1 MKLRDSENI
10 FVLGGFLG
18 ITALISGLV
27 LALAAQITQ
36 KPIEEMQ
43 LKTMQKSLQMLKL
56 PPFDNDPAAE
66 GKSFRSPGGLPVTL
80 MPVRKGGRLEAFAV
94 RCTSPNGYAGAVE
107 ITAGLS
113 LQGKILAVL
122 VSNQK
127 ETPGLGS
134 NVCERKFRKTIFN
147 FYKPLPPG
155 LPPNPVLD
163 QFNGLSAAPDLAWK
177 VKRDGGTF
185 DFVTGATI
193 TSRAI
198 LEAVAE
204 ALKTFSLNGKEF
216 KKEAAI

>member
-1 MKLRDSENI
+1 MKLRDNENI
-10 FVLGGFLG
+10 IVLGAFLG

-43 LKTMQKSLQMLKL
+43 IKTMQKSLQMLRL
-56 PPFDNDPAAE
+56 PAFDNNPAAE
-66 GKSFRSPGGLPVTL
+66 GKEFQSPAGLPVTL
-80 MPVRKGGRLEAFAV
+80 MPVRKKGKLVAFAV
-94 RCTSPNGYAGAVE
+94 RCVSPNGYAGAVE
-107 ITAGLS
+107 ITAGFS

-122 VSNQK
+122 VTSQK

-134 NVCERKFRKTIFN
+134 NVCERKFRKTVFN

-155 LPPNPVLD
+155 LPPNPILD
-163 QFNGLSAAPDLAWK
+163 QFTDLSASPDLEWK
-177 VKRDGGTF
+177 VKRDDGTF

-204 ALKTFSLNGKEF
+204 GAKTFALKKEEF
-216 KKEAAI
+216 KKEAAL

>member
-43 LKTMQKSLQMLKL
+43 LKTMQKSLQMLNL
-56 PPFDNDPAAE
+56 PPFDNAPASE
-66 GKSFRSPGGLPVTL
+66 GKTFRSPGGLPVTL
-80 MPVRKGGRLEAFAV
+80 MPVRKAGKLEAFAV
-94 RCTSPNGYAGAVE
+94 KCASPNGYAGNVE
-107 ITAGLS
+107 ITAGVS

-122 VSNQK
+122 VTNQK

-147 FYKPLPPG
+147 FYKPRPSG
-155 LPPNPVLD
+155 LPPNPILD
-163 QFNGLSAAPDLAWK
+163 QFNGLDAAPDLNWK

-185 DFVTGATI
+185 DFVTGATV

-204 ALKTFSLNGKEF
+204 AVKTFSLKEKEF
-216 KKEAAI
+216 KKEVLP